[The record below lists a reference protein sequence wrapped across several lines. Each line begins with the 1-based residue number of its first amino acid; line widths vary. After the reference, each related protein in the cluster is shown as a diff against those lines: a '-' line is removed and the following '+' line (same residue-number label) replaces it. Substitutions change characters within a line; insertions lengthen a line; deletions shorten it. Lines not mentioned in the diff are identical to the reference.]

1 MFVDAIEKAAA
12 FTRSIHMISRNY
24 GSEAIQPHA
33 ATLFFVNADGWAL
46 TCAHVAR
53 VFRSSEQIKA
63 KYDSYKQELAANE
76 QQRRGNRFRRDV
88 ERKFEYSEGV
98 QVELHVRFMG
108 CATGPLTVDIH
119 PHPSADIALL
129 KFNSFDRLLIDSFP
143 VFPKD
148 TQGLRQGLSLCR
160 LGFPFP
166 EFNNFAYDKEQDS
179 IHWTET
185 GRAASPRFPIDGMV
199 TRHMQDASGEIF
211 GFEMS
216 TPGLKGQS
224 GGPAFDAEGKV
235 WGMQSATRHLDLD
248 FDVDLEVLR
257 NGNPQRVK
265 ESAFLHVGQCI
276 HVEAL
281 KSFMIENSVEFQE
294 E

>member
-12 FTRSIHMISRNY
+12 LARSIHMISCNY
-24 GSEAIQPHA
+24 GSESTEAHA

-46 TCAHVAR
+46 TCAHVER
-53 VFRSSEQIKA
+53 VFRSSGQIKA
-63 KYDSYKQELAANE
+63 KYDAFKQELAE
-76 QQRRGNRFRRDV
+76 SGRQRRGNRIQRDP

-98 QVELHVRFMG
+98 QVELHVRLMG
-108 CATGPLTVDIH
+108 CATGPITVDIH

-148 TQGLRQGLSLCR
+148 TRGLRQGLSLCR

-166 EFNNFAYDKEQDS
+166 EFNNFTYDKEQDS
-179 IHWTET
+179 THWTET

-199 TRHMQDASGEIF
+199 TRQLLDSSGEMF

-216 TPGLKGQS
+216 TLGLRGQS
-224 GGPAFDAEGKV
+224 GGPAFDAEGKM
-235 WGMQSATRHLDLD
+235 WGMQSATRHLNLD
-248 FDVDLEVLR
+248 FDVDVEVLR
-257 NGNPQRVK
+257 KGIPQRVK
-265 ESAFLHVGQCI
+265 ENAFLHVGQCV
-276 HVEAL
+276 HAEAL
-281 KSFMIENSVEFQE
+281 KSFMIKNKVEFQE

>member
-24 GSEAIQPHA
+24 GSEAVQPHA

-53 VFRSSEQIKA
+53 VFRSSEQLKA
-63 KYDSYKQELAANE
+63 KYDSFKHELAEMRKLGAAGQTQGELEAN
-76 QQRRGNRFRRDV
+76 
-88 ERKFEYSEGV
+88 FEYSEGV

-108 CATGPLTVDIH
+108 CVLGPLTVDIH
-119 PHPSADIALL
+119 PHPTADIALL
-129 KFNSFDRLLIDSFP
+129 KFNSFDRLLVDSFP
-143 VFPKD
+143 IFPKN
-148 TQGLRQGLSLCR
+148 TSSLRQGLSLCR

-166 EFNNFAYDKEQDS
+166 EFNNFSYDKEQDL

-185 GRAASPRFPIDGMV
+185 GRTASPRFPLDGMV
-199 TRHMQDASGEIF
+199 TRHMLDSSGEIS

-216 TPGLKGQS
+216 TPGLRGQS
-224 GGPAFDAEGKV
+224 GGPAFGADGKV

-248 FDVDLEVLR
+248 FDVDVEVLR
-257 NGNPQRVK
+257 QGVPQRVR

-276 HVEAL
+276 HVDAL
-281 KSFMIENSVEFQE
+281 KAFMVEKNVAFQE
-294 E
+294 G

>member
-12 FTRSIHMISRNY
+12 FTRSIHMISRNF
-24 GSEAIQPHA
+24 GSESIQPHA

-53 VFRSSEQIKA
+53 TFRSSQQMKA
-63 KYDSYKQELAANE
+63 KYDSFKQELAAAGTGH
-76 QQRRGNRFRRDV
+76 RADRFRRDL
-88 ERKFEYSEGV
+88 ERKYEYSEGV

-129 KFNSFDRLLIDSFP
+129 KFNSFDRLLVDSFP

-148 TQGLRQGLSLCR
+148 TQGLKQGLSLCR

-166 EFNNFAYDKEQDS
+166 EFNNFLYDKDQDS

-185 GRAASPRFPIDGMV
+185 GRAASPRFPLDGMV
-199 TRHMQDASGEIF
+199 TRHLLDSSGEMF

-216 TPGLKGQS
+216 TPGLRGQS
-224 GGPAFDAEGKV
+224 GGPAFDSAGKV

-248 FDVDLEVLR
+248 FDVDVEVLR
-257 NGNPQRVK
+257 QGIPQRVK
-265 ESAFLHVGQCI
+265 ESAFLHVGQCV
-276 HVEAL
+276 HADAL
-281 KSFMIENSVEFQE
+281 KSFMTKNNVEFQE

>member
-24 GSEAIQPHA
+24 GSESIQAHA

-53 VFRSSEQIKA
+53 VFRSSEQMKA
-63 KYDSYKQELAANE
+63 KYDSFKQELAANE
-76 QQRRGNRFRRDV
+76 KGHRSNRFRRDL
-88 ERKFEYSEGV
+88 ERKYEYSEGV
-98 QVELHVRFMG
+98 QVELHVRLMD
-108 CATGPLTVDIH
+108 CVSGPLTVDIH
-119 PHPSADIALL
+119 LHPSADIALL
-129 KFNSFDRLLIDSFP
+129 KFRSFDRLHVDSFP

-148 TQGLRQGLSLCR
+148 TQGLKQGLSLCR

-166 EFNNFAYDKEQDS
+166 EFNNFSYDKEQES

-185 GRAASPRFPIDGMV
+185 GRVASPRFPIDGMV
-199 TRHMQDASGEIF
+199 TRHMLDSSGTMF

-224 GGPAFDAEGKV
+224 GGPAFDAAGKV

-248 FDVDLEVLR
+248 FDVDVEVLR
-257 NGNPQRVK
+257 NGIPQRVT

-281 KSFMIENSVEFQE
+281 KSFMIKNEVDFQE